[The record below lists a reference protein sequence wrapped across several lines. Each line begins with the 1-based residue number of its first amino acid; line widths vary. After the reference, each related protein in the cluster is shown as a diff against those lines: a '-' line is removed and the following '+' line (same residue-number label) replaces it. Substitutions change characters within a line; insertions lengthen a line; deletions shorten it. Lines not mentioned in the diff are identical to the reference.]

1 MQWIDDAFLLAAR
14 PHGESALLVT
24 LLTREHGRHG
34 GLVAHGQ
41 SRRHRAHWQT
51 GTLMAVT
58 WQARLA
64 EHLGTVSGEPR
75 TPYAAR
81 WLDDP
86 VRLAG
91 VSAACAVSE
100 ACLPERVPH
109 PAAFAALLAL
119 FNGMSEGHW
128 PSLYAHWE
136 LGLLGELGFG
146 LDLTVCAATGNSADL
161 VYVSRRA
168 GVPSAVRQAPTIMS
182 ACCLCPPFCA
192 RVSPRTAMQPPRR

>member
-1 MQWIDDAFLLAAR
+1 
-14 PHGESALLVT
+14 
-24 LLTREHGRHG
+24 
-34 GLVAHGQ
+34 
-41 SRRHRAHWQT
+41 
-51 GTLMAVT
+51 MAVT